1 MARRHEQ
8 SSAVNATDGRQMA
21 SSRKDAAVRTH
32 LMVFLVTSLFLLTIN
47 LLTGPDELW
56 FYWPVFFWGWAVVI
70 QAAATYGTD
79 APARVLGVLRSIVPG
94 AAATDH
100 SSPKAHGATDEYVET
115 VATVAIESV
124 EQRVQRLWRIARQ
137 IPVAAVREQAFRICA
152 AADRIAEVMVA
163 DRTDA
168 RTVAWFGERL
178 LAPTESLLAGYLR
191 LAGRGIAGADATLRR
206 IEEQNL
212 PQIESRLDTLY
223 QQLHRGDV
231 IDLAVASEM
240 LELELDD
247 APPSLRSS
255 T

>member
-1 MARRHEQ
+1 MARRHEP
-8 SSAVNATDGRQMA
+8 SSAVNATEGQPMA
-21 SSRKDAAVRTH
+21 SSRKDAAFRTH
-32 LMVFLVTSLFLLTIN
+32 LMVFLVISLFLLTIN

-70 QAAATYGTD
+70 QAAATYGTGT
-79 APARVLGVLRSIVPG
+79 PARVLEVLRSIVPG

-100 SSPKAHGATDEYVET
+100 SPPKARDATDGDVET
-115 VATVAIESV
+115 IAIESV

-137 IPVAAVREQAFRICA
+137 IPEAAVREQAFRICA
-152 AADRIAEVMVA
+152 AADRIAEVMAA

-168 RTVAWFGERL
+168 RTVAWFEERL
-178 LAPTESLLAGYLR
+178 LAPTESLLTEYLR

-206 IEEQNL
+206 IEERNL

-247 APPSLRSS
+247 APPSLRAS